1 MALNFPADPAL
12 NETYPVNGV
21 IYTWDG
27 VKWTSKG
34 EYSTEIP
41 IIPDENGNV
50 VITGTLTVQGATIT
64 GNALTVTDITG
75 DSASLSGDLSAANGT
90 LSGNLSAVN
99 SNLTGNLSAVN
110 ATLSNTVSAVTG
122 TLSGDLSA
130 NNASLG
136 GDLTVTGD
144 INDA

>member
-1 MALNFPADPAL
+1 MALNFPSDPAL
-12 NETYPVNGV
+12 NDTYPVNGV

-50 VITGTLTVQGATIT
+50 VITGNLTVQGATIT
-64 GNALTVTDITG
+64 ANAISGT
-75 DSASLSGDLSAANGT
+75 SA
-90 LSGNLSAVN
+90 
-99 SNLTGNLSAVN
+99 
-110 ATLSNTVSAVTG
+110 
-122 TLSGDLSA
+122 TLSGDLE
-130 NNASLG
+130 
-136 GDLTVTGD
+136 VTGD